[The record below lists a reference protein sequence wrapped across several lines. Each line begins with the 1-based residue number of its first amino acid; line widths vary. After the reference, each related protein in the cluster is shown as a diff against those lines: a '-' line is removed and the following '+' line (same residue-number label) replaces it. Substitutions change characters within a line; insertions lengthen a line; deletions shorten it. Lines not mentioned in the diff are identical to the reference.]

1 MNISE
6 MLVPR
11 VKNIPPSGIRKY
23 FDMINEME
31 DVISLGVGEPDFV
44 TPWNIIEEGIYS
56 LEKGYTHYSPN
67 AGYMELRNEI
77 SRYLKRRFNLS
88 YNPKN
93 EIIVTVGGSE
103 AIDITLRCLV
113 SEGDEVIIPEPC
125 FVAYKPCTVLTG
137 ATPVTINLR
146 KEDQFKLT
154 PELLEQA
161 ITERT
166 KVLILSYPNNP
177 TGAVMAKKDL
187 AAIVEILKDKDIIVI
202 SDEIY
207 AELSYEQ
214 GHVSIANFPE
224 MKEKTIVINGFSKAY
239 AMTGWRLGY
248 VCGHPDLI
256 GAMLKI
262 HQYAIMCSPTTAQ
275 KAAIEALRNSDRD
288 VQFMVREYNR
298 RRRVMVDGFR
308 KAGYDCFEPQ
318 GAFYVFPCIENSGL
332 SSEEFCDKLLMEE
345 KVLVVPG
352 NAFGE
357 CGEGFIRA
365 TYATSMENII
375 KALNKIQNFAKRY
388 NKKALAKES
397 YVSSLV

>member
-1 MNISE
+1 MKITD

-11 VKNIPPSGIRKY
+11 VRDIPPSGIRKY
-23 FDMINEME
+23 FDMINEMD
-31 DVISLGVGEPDFV
+31 DVISLGIGEPDFV

-67 AGYMELRNEI
+67 AGYIELRNEI

-93 EIIVTVGGSE
+93 EIVVTVGGSE
-103 AIDITLRCLV
+103 AIDIALRCLV
-113 SEGDEVIIPEPC
+113 SAGDEVIIPEPC
-125 FVAYKPCTVLTG
+125 FVAYKPCAILAG

-161 ITERT
+161 ITDKT
-166 KVLILSYPNNP
+166 KVLILPYPNNP
-177 TGAVMAKKDL
+177 TGAVMTKKDL
-187 AAIVEILKDKDIIVI
+187 AGIVEVLKDKDIIVL

-214 GHVSIANFPE
+214 EHVSIASFPE

-248 VCGHPDLI
+248 ACGHPDLI
-256 GAMLKI
+256 GAMLKV

-275 KAAIEALRNSDRD
+275 KAAVEALKNGDKD

-308 KAGYDCFEPQ
+308 KAGYECFEPL
-318 GAFYVFPCIENSGL
+318 GAFYVFPCIESSGL
-332 SSEEFCDKLLMEE
+332 SSEEFCERLLMEE

-352 NAFGE
+352 SAFGA

-388 NKKALAKES
+388 SRKMLPNKTYAG
-397 YVSSLV
+397 SLT